1 MELIIFFIG
10 FVATMVV
17 AEKKHLNMLLAFIG
31 ALICWPAVLIYALCV
46 NKKMFKH
53 YVDALTF
60 ACMEFPNATDV
71 QKVQVATYVFEN
83 VYTVSDLEEARCKFS
98 AYK

>member
-1 MELIIFFIG
+1 MSFIIFLIG
-10 FVATMVV
+10 FMVTIIVAM
-17 AEKKHLNMLLAFIG
+17 KKHLNPALAIFGSLLF
-31 ALICWPAVLIYALCV
+31 WPGVLIYALCV

-53 YVDALTF
+53 YIDALTF
-60 ACMEFPNATDV
+60 ASMEFPNATDA

-83 VYTVSDLEEARCKFS
+83 VYTLNDLEEARCKFS